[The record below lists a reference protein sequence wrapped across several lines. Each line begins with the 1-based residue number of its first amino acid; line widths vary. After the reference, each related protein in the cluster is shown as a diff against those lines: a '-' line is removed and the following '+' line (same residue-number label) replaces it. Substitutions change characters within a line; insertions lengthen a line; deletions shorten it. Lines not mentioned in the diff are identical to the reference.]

1 MLDFDESAGRNAG
14 AFFIGAVRLQMRSSR
29 AMPDEAIKKYNNC
42 HFNLSLPSKK

>member
-1 MLDFDESAGRNAG
+1 MLDFDESASRNAG
-14 AFFIGAVRLQMRSSR
+14 AFFLGAARLQMRTSR